1 MYEQEEM
8 DTLLKACN
16 DEERLRFEFFLMTG
30 MREREVMYTYWSDV
44 NFSAS
49 TVRVS
54 DKADRNWT
62 PKAYK
67 EREIPI
73 PAKLTKKLK
82 TWKAKADK
90 TCNLVFPTSGCNPKL
105 ISSAVGKRV
114 PNVQNSTR
122 TTFGYTSF
130 VRHLRRGACGPEL
143 ICAPCSNGW
152 DTPT

>member
-1 MYEQEEM
+1 MQRRRAPAVRI
-8 DTLLKACN
+8 LLDDR
-16 DEERLRFEFFLMTG
+16 DERAG
-30 MREREVMYTYWSDV
+30 SDV
-44 NFSAS
+44 HIL
-49 TVRVS
+49 VG
-54 DKADRNWT
+54 
-62 PKAYK
+62 
-67 EREIPI
+67 REFPI

-130 VRHLRRGACGPEL
+130 VRHLRRGACGLEL
-143 ICAPCSNGW
+143 ICAPCSDGW